1 MSGSKGKADS
11 ASLGSTFHTMV
22 DRLVS
27 QSTSGGATTDAVN
40 DLITKFLAQEA
51 APVAAKAAT
60 VTTVSADSEPATA
73 TTEGTAATVATASTN
88 GDRIVAIASRY
99 LGTPYVWG
107 GEDPSGFD
115 CSGLIQYAYAE
126 VGVDVPR
133 VSRDQARA
141 GVAIPNLDAAVPG
154 DLVAFGTPVDHIG
167 IYAGN
172 GTMVVAPHTGDV
184 VKVQRITREPVAIRR
199 IVAADAPT
207 PTPST
212 SAALG
217 TLAEPPAAVA
227 DGGETSDPASKFRPL
242 FKDAAGK
249 YGVPASLLEAVAK
262 QESRFD
268 PTAVS
273 PAGAQGLMQLMPATA
288 RALGVDAFDPAAAI
302 DGAARLLSQHL
313 RKFDSVPL
321 ALAAY
326 NAGAGAV
333 QRFNGI
339 PPYRETQSY
348 VAKIVADLANDAP
361 VAIATNSAT
370 TTPAVSPTSVSSMA
384 DASLLQPFRTTPFL
398 FNDARSRNA
407 ATPLSPAPTRR
418 FDTLGRSN
426 TGLFLDRLITPTPSP
441 VSSLSTVSAVGTAPP
456 SAPVA
461 SNPITTVASS
471 TTPTAS
477 ASGVAGVAAATP
489 AAPAAPLKPIV
500 GPGSEGWVMPTG
512 KPESPAKGAWG
523 PSTQTQVTSVGG
535 EGTISWAASGLLGVA
550 SPADVTA
557 FAPSA
562 TGPVAKGVLK
572 ILQNATP
579 AQMIS
584 PEFRQTLNDVNR
596 DALGLPNAPDVIP
609 VQPPAPTAPPAAPAL
624 TTSGVPPAAPANS
637 GAPAATSAT
646 TVTSALSTV
655 PSLNANSLANSL
667 AKPLTGANAV
677 APAVR
682 TGSASLPPATPAAR

>member
-1 MSGSKGKADS
+1 MNEYLSSVATITERISVLQSRFGGRPPISDSVLGGMSGSKGKADS

-288 RALGVDAFDPAAAI
+288 RALGVDAFNPAAAV

-348 VAKIVADLANDAP
+348 VAKIVADLADSAP
-361 VAIATNSAT
+361 ASARASVT
-370 TTPAVSPTSVSSMA
+370 TTPAVFPTSTS
-384 DASLLQPFRTTPFL
+384 
-398 FNDARSRNA
+398 
-407 ATPLSPAPTRR
+407 
-418 FDTLGRSN
+418 
-426 TGLFLDRLITPTPSP
+426 GLFLDRLTMPIPSQ
-441 VSSLSTVSAVGTAPP
+441 VSSSATVPAVGTALPP
-456 SAPVA
+456 APVA
-461 SNPITTVASS
+461 SNPITTATGS
-471 TTPTAS
+471 TTTPNPP
-477 ASGVAGVAAATP
+477 ASGVGGVPAATP
-489 AAPAAPLKPIV
+489 AAPLKPLV

-579 AQMIS
+579 SQMIS

-609 VQPPAPTAPPAAPAL
+609 VQPPAPT
-624 TTSGVPPAAPANS
+624 TAPANS
-637 GAPAATSAT
+637 GTPDAPSAT
-646 TVTSALSTV
+646 AVTSGASTA
-655 PSLNANSLANSL
+655 PSPNANSLANSL

-682 TGSASLPPATPAAR
+682 TGSASLAPANPAAK

>member
-1 MSGSKGKADS
+1 MNEYPSSLATITERISVLQSRFGGRPPVSDYVLGGLGGSKGKADMTSS
-11 ASLGSTFHTMV
+11 ASTFNTMV

-27 QSTSGGATTDAVN
+27 QSTNGGATTDAVN
-40 DLITKFLAQEA
+40 DLLTKFLAQEA
-51 APVAAKAAT
+51 APPVTVKAAT
-60 VTTVSADSEPATA
+60 VTTVSADGDQGIED
-73 TTEGTAATVATASTN
+73 TAATGSAN
-88 GDRIVAIASRY
+88 GERIVAIASRY

-126 VGVDVPR
+126 VGVDLPR
-133 VSRDQARA
+133 VSRDQARV

-154 DLVAFGTPVDHIG
+154 DLVAFGRPVDHIG

-199 IVAADAPT
+199 IVAADALT

-212 SAALG
+212 SAAM
-217 TLAEPPAAVA
+217 V
-227 DGGETSDPASKFRPL
+227 DGGESSDPASKFRPL
-242 FKDAAGK
+242 FKGAAEK

-262 QESRFD
+262 QESQFD

-288 RALGVDAFDPAAAI
+288 RALGVDAFNPAAAV

-348 VAKIVADLANDAP
+348 VAKIVADLADSAP
-361 VAIATNSAT
+361 ASARASVT
-370 TTPAVSPTSVSSMA
+370 TTPAVFPTSTS
-384 DASLLQPFRTTPFL
+384 
-398 FNDARSRNA
+398 
-407 ATPLSPAPTRR
+407 
-418 FDTLGRSN
+418 
-426 TGLFLDRLITPTPSP
+426 GLFLDRLTMPIPSQ
-441 VSSLSTVSAVGTAPP
+441 VSSSATVPAVGTALPP
-456 SAPVA
+456 APVA
-461 SNPITTVASS
+461 SNPITTATGS
-471 TTPTAS
+471 TTTPNPP
-477 ASGVAGVAAATP
+477 ASGVGGVPAATP
-489 AAPAAPLKPIV
+489 AAPLKPLV

-562 TGPVAKGVLK
+562 TGPVARGVLK

-609 VQPPAPTAPPAAPAL
+609 VQPPAPT
-624 TTSGVPPAAPANS
+624 TAPANS
-637 GAPAATSAT
+637 GTPDAPSAT
-646 TVTSALSTV
+646 AVTSGASTA
-655 PSLNANSLANSL
+655 PSPNANSLANSL

-682 TGSASLPPATPAAR
+682 TGSASLAPANPAAK